1 MSTESKYQVD
11 GRSESDCFPELDPGV
26 QPQGNR
32 IVVQLRKAKDVSKG
46 GIILVGDTKAT
57 EKWNEVIAKVVKVG
71 PLAYKDVSTLEPWP
85 EGPWANPG
93 ELVRVIKY
101 GGDRWA
107 VPHGNGEVV
116 FIILQ
121 DREVICKIDSFETAR
136 TMFPAFVE

>member
-1 MSTESKYQVD
+1 VSTESKYEVD
-11 GRSESDCFPELDPGV
+11 GRSESDCFPEVNPGV

-85 EGPWANPG
+85 EGPWASPG

-107 VPHGNGEVV
+107 VPHGDGEVV

-121 DREVICKIDSFETAR
+121 DREVICKIDSFEIAR

>member
-11 GRSESDCFPELDPGV
+11 GRSEGDCFPVVDPGV

-46 GIILVGDTKAT
+46 GILLVTDTKAT
-57 EKWNEVIAKVVKVG
+57 EKWNEVIAKVVKIG
-71 PLAYKDVSTLEPWP
+71 PLAYRDMNTLEHWP

-93 ELVRVIKY
+93 DLVRVIKY

-107 VPHGNGEVV
+107 VPHGDGEVV

>member
-11 GRSESDCFPELDPGV
+11 GRSEGDCFPELDPGV

-93 ELVRVIKY
+93 DLVRVIKY

-107 VPHGNGEVV
+107 VPHGDGEVV